1 MPKIKEMRDEANNA
15 LETCNMILRIG
26 VSGFEKNKDSLRSSG
41 FNDDGLPNKAFEFE
55 KRSPR
60 HKISLV

>member
-41 FNDDGLPNKAFEFE
+41 FNDDGLPNKGNYGKAITGE
-55 KRSPR
+55 
-60 HKISLV
+60 IQYT